1 MLRRA
6 AVVTQRPLRWCIP
19 APQAWWT
26 VACHPADE
34 AARVCDMACADVATA
49 KAKITA
55 MNLIILSSVVN
66 LQEQIA

>member
-1 MLRRA
+1 
-6 AVVTQRPLRWCIP
+6 
-19 APQAWWT
+19 
-26 VACHPADE
+26 
-34 AARVCDMACADVATA
+34 MACADVATA